1 MFDGYLVSKAIILL
15 ICLLLFSNKGDQ
27 KTIVIVTILI
37 LLAVFLFW
45 KDYLLDSL
53 LIAGFI
59 FAFIYILNNVRSEG
73 E

>member
-1 MFDGYLVSKAIILL
+1 VFDGYLVSKAIMLL
-15 ICLLLFSNKGDQ
+15 IGLLLLSNKDDQ

-45 KDYLLDSL
+45 KDYLLESL

-59 FAFIYILNNVRSEG
+59 FAFIYILNIVRNKG
-73 E
+73 